1 VIILK
6 SREEIERMRQAG
18 RIVVRAHQVARSL
31 LRPGTTTRELADAVE
46 RVLRSEGAEAVFRE
60 RGGRRA
66 FPAACCVS
74 VNEEVTHGVPGDRQL
89 RAGDLVSLDVG
100 CRWQGWCSDAAWT
113 YSVGP
118 ADAESDALLQTGRKL
133 LQRAIELLGDPEVG
147 TWRDVVTR
155 LENVVRAR
163 HLRLVEGFPGHGIGR
178 ELHEDPQVPLSVGG
192 AGDRAGFFQLRPGL
206 VFTIEPILTNGN
218 ALTRVGPDGWSV
230 VTADG
235 RPAAHFEWTVAITDS
250 GPDVLTAGLTGEPE
264 RICPPGRG
272 KSREDGRSSVEKS
285 GRDCL

>member
-1 VIILK
+1 MIILK

-18 RIVVRAHQVARSL
+18 RIVVRAHRAARSL
-31 LRPGTTTRELADAVE
+31 LRPGTTPRELEEAVE
-46 RVLRSEGAEAVFRE
+46 RVLGSAGAEPVFRKL
-60 RGGRRA
+60 GGRHP

-74 VNEEVTHGVPGDRQL
+74 VNEEVTHGVPGNRQL

-118 ADAESDALLQTGRKL
+118 ADAESDALLQTGGNL
-133 LQRAIELLGDPEVG
+133 LRRAIELLGDPEVG

-155 LENVVRAR
+155 LRNFVRDR

-192 AGDRAGFFQLRPGL
+192 VGNRADFRLRPGL
-206 VFTIEPILTNGN
+206 VFTIEPILTDGN
-218 ALTRVGPDGWSV
+218 AQTRVGPDGWSV

-235 RPAAHFEWTVAITDS
+235 RPAAHFEWTVALTES
-250 GPDVLTAGLTGEPE
+250 GPDLLTAGLTTGPE
-264 RICPPGRG
+264 RICPLERG
-272 KSREDGRSSVEKS
+272 NSSEHGRSSVEKS